1 VVRQNG
7 IIGSLTSLLGI
18 EELTGILS
26 SSVSNVN
33 ESERLYSDGLCDG
46 EECTT
51 KADSAGSKDNGHRN
65 LRGGRR
71 LV

>member
-1 VVRQNG
+1 MVRQNG

-51 KADSAGSKDNGHRN
+51 ADSAGSKDNGHRN